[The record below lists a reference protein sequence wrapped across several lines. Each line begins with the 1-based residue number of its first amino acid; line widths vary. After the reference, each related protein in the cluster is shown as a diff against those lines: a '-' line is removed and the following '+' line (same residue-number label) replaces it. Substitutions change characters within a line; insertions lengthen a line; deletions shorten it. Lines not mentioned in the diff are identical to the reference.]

1 MKKIPTRTLLF
12 RVGAVLLLV
21 VIAYSMT
28 FIGRGHTVY
37 MDSKRLDYNGQTYET
52 PYKVVVF
59 VKDQQ
64 VAKLYDKERGMSICI
79 GQKFAMTL
87 EITQKKGGTEETQEV
102 SLTLPRNMDGII
114 LNLPALLAGLPEE
127 AYLSEF
133 VSTPGEE
140 EETGD
145 KGDTSG
151 DDGMTDEFGMT
162 ATEEVPA
169 E

>member
-1 MKKIPTRTLLF
+1 MRTLLF
-12 RVGAVLLLV
+12 RVGAVLLLA

-28 FIGRGHTVY
+28 IIGRGHTVY
-37 MDSKRLDYNGQTYET
+37 MDSRRLDYNGQTYET
-52 PYKVVVF
+52 PYKVVVY
-59 VKDQQ
+59 VNDEQ
-64 VAKLYDKERGMSICI
+64 VAKLYDKERGMSTWI

-114 LNLPALLAGLPEE
+114 LNLPALLAGLPED

-133 VSTPGEE
+133 VAAPDE
-140 EETGD
+140 EETTVD
-145 KGDTSG
+145 E
-151 DDGMTDEFGMT
+151 GMTDEFGLAT
-162 ATEEVPA
+162 TEELPA

>member
-1 MKKIPTRTLLF
+1 MKKIPMRTVLF
-12 RVGAVLLLV
+12 RVGAVLLLA

-28 FIGRGHTVY
+28 IIGRGHTVY

-52 PYKVVVF
+52 PYKVVVY
-59 VKDQQ
+59 VNDEQ
-64 VAKLYDKERGMSICI
+64 VAKLYDKERGMSICT

-114 LNLPALLAGLPEE
+114 LNLPALLAGLPED

-133 VSTPGEE
+133 VSAPEEE

-145 KGDTSG
+145 E
-151 DDGMTDEFGMT
+151 GMTDEFGLT
-162 ATEEVPA
+162 TTEELSA